1 MNKSELDKMM
11 AENPFLV
18 LSDVIYQSLYN
29 DIIQLRMSPDSRLNE
44 SKIAEELGISR
55 SPVKRALSRLEK
67 DGLVYKKSGK
77 MLAVSWM
84 TKEDGYNLYEA
95 RSALEGFAASLAVIR
110 ITSKQMEELE
120 CLTKQY
126 IAVCNGNTKD
136 LNANDY
142 AEIDHKFHSLIV
154 TASCNPYIL
163 RMYKSLEGYLLHY
176 RYCLYYS
183 LGPEKLQRILYHAG
197 KRHQAIFNAFK
208 MGFTDIVRHEVEED
222 VHSMLNAF
230 NQWE

>member
-1 MNKSELDKMM
+1 
-11 AENPFLV
+11 
-18 LSDVIYQSLYN
+18 
-29 DIIQLRMSPDSRLNE
+29 
-44 SKIAEELGISR
+44 
-55 SPVKRALSRLEK
+55 
-67 DGLVYKKSGK
+67 
-77 MLAVSWM
+77 M

-120 CLTKQY
+120 LLTKQY
-126 IAVCNGNTKD
+126 VAVCNGSNSD
-136 LNANDY
+136 LNPNDY

-176 RYCLYYS
+176 RYCLFYS
-183 LGPEKLQRILYHAG
+183 LGPEKLQRILFHAG

-230 NQWE
+230 NQWD

>member
-1 MNKSELDKMM
+1 MNKSELDKML

-29 DIIQLRMSPDSRLNE
+29 DIIQLKMSPDSRLNE

-55 SPVKRALSRLEK
+55 SPVKSALTRLEK
-67 DGLVYKKSGK
+67 DGLAYKKSGK

-84 TKEDGYNLYEA
+84 TTEDAYNLYEA

-120 CLTKQY
+120 LLTKQY

-142 AEIDHKFHSLIV
+142 ADIDHKFHSLIV